1 MTNASDTP
9 DDPLAPA
16 ARTLAAL
23 CNAGAADVDLQALVR
38 LEATVRRGQ
47 RQDPAVQ
54 CWLAARLAGALAAL
68 QAQVEGAV
76 SPRHGGPTPDAEA
89 RAHVRLVPD
98 RVAQLRALHQGQG
111 GELRTAQQL
120 RPTLARLRVQR
131 QLARA
136 QARQPENPGPLN
148 SEHLLVR
155 ALQQMQT
162 LAPAYLAS
170 FITQME
176 TLLWLDTA
184 RGAGGPE
191 QGTNTSKPAQ
201 TPVHKSARKPARKTE
216 QKPRVC

>member
-1 MTNASDTP
+1 MTHTP
-9 DDPLAPA
+9 DAPLAPA
-16 ARTLAAL
+16 VRTLAAL
-23 CNAGAADVDLQALVR
+23 RDAGAADVDLQALVR

-54 CWLAARLAGALAAL
+54 CWLAARMAGALAAL
-68 QAQVEGAV
+68 QARVEGAV
-76 SPRHGGPTPDAEA
+76 SPLHGGPRPEVGPAA
-89 RAHVRLVPD
+89 RLGRAPD
-98 RVAQLRALHQGQG
+98 RVAPLRALHPGQG

-131 QLARA
+131 QIARA
-136 QARQPENPGPLN
+136 QARQPDNPGPLN

-155 ALQQMQT
+155 ALQQMQA

-184 RGAGGPE
+184 RGATGPE
-191 QGTNTSKPAQ
+191 QGIHTPKPAQ
-201 TPVHKSARKPARKTE
+201 TPGQKSGRKPARKTE
-216 QKPRVC
+216 QKPRVR